1 MKDDRM
7 RMVPSE
13 FRKFRAASCLFA
25 VLTLLVLFGCSRSA
39 PTPKSNEFFVT
50 WLQGHGESNVVVDA
64 QGAGVAG
71 NPTRLRSSLYGSK
84 RFTNS
89 FTAELEFRVRIP
101 DGREIIEYVAGSGDS
116 LEKAE
121 NDAKVNFILSTFH
134 VVYRSFLNPN
144 DPHQTEE
151 KTTINSKPRVLVLGD
166 TMARSQT
173 TNSSPDMLP
182 LRERFRGILSPFPLS
197 ARTHWIKI
205 VYANHHSKVMLCAVT
220 LDNEDSPALTE
231 AIKSLPWPSQEE
243 FYMVKQFIVVK

>member
-1 MKDDRM
+1 M
-7 RMVPSE
+7 RMGPSE
-13 FRKFRAASCLFA
+13 FRKFRAACCLFA

-50 WLQGHGESNVVVDA
+50 WLQGHGESNVVVDD
-64 QGAGVAG
+64 QGVGVAD

-151 KTTINSKPRVLVLGD
+151 KITINGHPRVLVLGD
-166 TMARSQT
+166 TFARSQT
-173 TNSSPDMLP
+173 TREPP
-182 LRERFRGILSPFPLS
+182 LEGNAVCCHARQRGQSGADGS
-197 ARTHWIKI
+197 RQR
-205 VYANHHSKVMLCAVT
+205 AV
-220 LDNEDSPALTE
+220 LA
-231 AIKSLPWPSQEE
+231 
-243 FYMVKQFIVVK
+243 